1 MGEYRVDLNDVKVNE
16 MEWGRLRPMFDA
28 ASMDSKSGFN
38 LAYIVYDE
46 PHYSGIHDDNEVIYI
61 LEGEGT
67 ALIGGSEVPFE
78 PECLLQVQKG
88 VEHSFSAISK
98 GPVKAIVIHFG

>member
-1 MGEYRVDLNDVKVNE
+1 MSEYCVDLSEVPVTE
-16 MEWGRLRPMFDA
+16 MDWGRIRPMFDA
-28 ASMDSKSGFN
+28 ASMNSTSGFN

-67 ALIGGSEVPFE
+67 ALIGG
-78 PECLLQVQKG
+78 Q
-88 VEHSFSAISK
+88 
-98 GPVKAIVIHFG
+98 